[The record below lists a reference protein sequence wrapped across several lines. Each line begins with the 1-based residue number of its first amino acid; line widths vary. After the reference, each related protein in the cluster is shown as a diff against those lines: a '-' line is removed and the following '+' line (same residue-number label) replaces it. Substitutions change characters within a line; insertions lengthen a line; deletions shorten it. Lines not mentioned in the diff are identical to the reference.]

1 MIIVIEK
8 CEKVEKIKKKKKER
22 KKDKHYPIMA
32 TSLPNVANE

>member
-8 CEKVEKIKKKKKER
+8 CEKVEKLKKKKKR